1 MARQELNNLES
12 ALTFRTKLN
21 ANFADL
27 YDNKA
32 QISHASS
39 TSAYGLG
46 SSNLFGHV
54 KITPNNG
61 LNINDGTVSMS
72 LATTSKAGAVQLND
86 NLTSSSNT
94 MALTAKQ
101 GKILKDSMVVTYSG
115 TTTPD
120 NSLGKNGD
128 LYIKIA

>member
-54 KITPNNG
+54 KIIPNNG

-101 GKILKDSMVVTYSG
+101 GKILKDSMVATYSG
-115 TTTPD
+115 TTNPD

>member
-1 MARQELNNLES
+1 MARQQLNNLES

-21 ANFADL
+21 SNFTDL

-46 SSNLFGHV
+46 SSSLFGHV
-54 KITPNNG
+54 KVTPSNG
-61 LNINDGTVSMS
+61 LNINNGTVSMS
-72 LATTSKAGAVQLND
+72 LATTSAAGAVQLND
-86 NLTSSSNT
+86 TLTSNSNT
-94 MALTAKQ
+94 MALTARQ
-101 GKILKDSMVVTYSG
+101 GKNLKDTMVTTYSG

-128 LYIKIA
+128 LYIKTA

>member
-1 MARQELNNLES
+1 MARQQLNNLES

-21 ANFADL
+21 SNFTDL

-39 TSAYGLG
+39 TSSYGLG
-46 SSNLFGHV
+46 SSSLFGHV
-54 KITPNNG
+54 KVTPSNG
-61 LNINDGTVSMS
+61 LNINNGTVSMS
-72 LATTSKAGAVQLND
+72 LATTSAAGAVQLND
-86 NLTSSSNT
+86 TLTSNSNT
-94 MALTAKQ
+94 MALTARQ
-101 GKILKDSMVVTYSG
+101 GKVLKDTMVVTYSG

-128 LYIKIA
+128 LYIKTA

>member
-61 LNINDGTVSMS
+61 LDINDGTVSMS

-86 NLTSSSNT
+86 NLTSNSNT

-115 TTTPD
+115 TSNPD